1 MDGCDPFVVV
11 LSFPLDFV
19 LCISFLTFFCVCA
32 CVCARVFL
40 QVVAQGERSLS
51 LSLGSKG
58 LHLTL
63 ADRPTKEFLW
73 EHLRKMRE
81 QAREQAK
88 ASRITRAAS
97 IDAISDAQDIKRCV
111 RLCCV
116 HTRVLSKPWWCSR
129 VRSY

>member
-1 MDGCDPFVVV
+1 MTIGDESTLWEKFPVLWRARASTVQNLGHAKREHPFP
-11 LSFPLDFV
+11 S
-19 LCISFLTFFCVCA
+19 TFTTTKNSLLL
-32 CVCARVFL
+32 RQR
-40 QVVAQGERSLS
+40 QVVAQGDRSLS

-63 ADRPTKEFLW
+63 ADRATKEYLW

-97 IDAISDAQDIKRCV
+97 IDGIGNMRGDMKMWVA
-111 RLCCV
+111 
-116 HTRVLSKPWWCSR
+116 
-129 VRSY
+129 SYYYSN

>member
-1 MDGCDPFVVV
+1 M
-11 LSFPLDFV
+11 
-19 LCISFLTFFCVCA
+19 
-32 CVCARVFL
+32 
-40 QVVAQGERSLS
+40 AQGERSLS

-63 ADRPTKEFLW
+63 ADRATKEFLW

-97 IDAISDAQDIKRCV
+97 IDAISDGQAMKRSARGKMWKAIRRHDFV
-111 RLCCV
+111 F
-116 HTRVLSKPWWCSR
+116 WCGWRFDRTQGQGS
-129 VRSY
+129 VAPVAAGSSYHEEGNLLVSEIYK

>member
-1 MDGCDPFVVV
+1 MLMFLFAS
-11 LSFPLDFV
+11 LSSLS
-19 LCISFLTFFCVCA
+19 LCF
-32 CVCARVFL
+32 

-63 ADRPTKEFLW
+63 ADRATKEYLW

-97 IDAISDAQDIKRCV
+97 IDMITSSQEFKR
-111 RLCCV
+111 
-116 HTRVLSKPWWCSR
+116 
-129 VRSY
+129 